1 MVNRSFTVGLFAI
14 AGLTLFTVG
23 LFLVG
28 NRVEAFARHMDFY
41 AEFTNL
47 AGLSKGA
54 KVQVAG
60 MNAGQILDIAI
71 PDSPSSRFR
80 VKLRINEKLH
90 GLVRTDSVA
99 TIGTEGV
106 VGDTFVLIL
115 PGSSKAPAAA
125 AQSTLSSKEP
135 TEIAELLDQGKG
147 VLADVDGTVKHA
159 DGLLTTVGGRL
170 NSTLDG
176 VKTTVS
182 NVNDVVL
189 GLKEGRGPAGMLLR
203 DQALATQIRQ
213 TVTNTQQATAD
224 LGHASQQA
232 NGLISDIES
241 RHFPQKVDDTMTSVK
256 SAASNLDATAQQIHQ
271 TIAEVAGPDE
281 QGITG
286 GVNIRESLSNAN
298 AATANMADE
307 TEALKHNF
315 FFRGFF
321 RHRGYY
327 NLAHIDPEKY
337 RKDALFTRSSNY
349 RVWLPDNEL
358 FQSDPNGVEQ
368 LTTQGKDLLNR
379 TVVQY
384 GASAVE
390 SPIVIEGYSAGG
402 NAADQLASS
411 RNRAILVRRYLQ
423 VHFQLD
429 PGNLGA
435 VPMMNVP
442 PSGLDHPTWDGIC
455 IVVLK
460 DKS

>member
-1 MVNRSFTVGLFAI
+1 MVNRPFTVGLFAI

-28 NRVEAFARHMDFY
+28 NRNEAFARHMDFY
-41 AEFTNL
+41 AEFTDL

-54 KVQVAG
+54 KVQVGG

-71 PDSPSSRFR
+71 PNSPSSRFR
-80 VKLRINEKLH
+80 VKLQINEKLH

-106 VGDTFVLIL
+106 VGDTFLLVR
-115 PGSSKAPAAA
+115 PGSSREPAAA
-125 AQSTLSSKEP
+125 SLATLPSKEP
-135 TEIAELLDQGKG
+135 TEIADLLDQGKG
-147 VLADVDGTVKHA
+147 VLADVDGTVKNA
-159 DGLLTTVGGRL
+159 NGILTSVGGNL
-170 NSTLDG
+170 NSTLGG

-182 NVNDVVL
+182 NVNDVVV
-189 GLKEGRGPAGMLLR
+189 GLKEGHGSAGMLLR
-203 DQALATQIRQ
+203 DKTFETQIRQ
-213 TVTNTQQATAD
+213 TLTNTQQATAN
-224 LGHASQQA
+224 LSHASKQA

-241 RHFPQKVDDTMTSVK
+241 RHFPEKADDTMTNVK
-256 SAASNLDATAQQIHQ
+256 NAASNLDATAQQIHQ

-286 GVNIRESLSNAN
+286 GVNISESLSNAN

-327 NLAHIDPEKY
+327 TLANIDPSKY
-337 RKDALFTRSSNY
+337 RKDAIFTRSSNY
-349 RVWLPDNEL
+349 RAWLPADEL
-358 FQSDPNGVEQ
+358 FQRDPNGMEQ
-368 LTTQGKDLLNR
+368 LTTQGRVQLNSM
-379 TVVQY
+379 VAQY
-384 GASAVE
+384 GDSIVE
-390 SPIVIEGYSAGG
+390 SPIVIEGYAAAR

-423 VHFQLD
+423 MHFQLD

-455 IVVLK
+455 FVVLK
-460 DKS
+460 GKS

>member
-1 MVNRSFTVGLFAI
+1 MVNRTFTVGLFAV

-28 NRVEAFARHMDFY
+28 NRHEAFARHMDFY

-47 AGLSKGA
+47 AGLSKGT

-80 VKLRINEKLH
+80 VKLQINEKLH

-135 TEIAELLDQGKG
+135 TEIAELLDEGKG

-159 DGLLTTVGGRL
+159 NGILTAVGGRL

-182 NVNDVVL
+182 NVNDIVL
-189 GLKEGRGPAGMLLR
+189 GLKEGRGTAGILLR
-203 DQALATQIRQ
+203 DQALAAQIRQ

-224 LGHASQQA
+224 LGHASKQA
-232 NGLISDIES
+232 NGLISDI
-241 RHFPQKVDDTMTSVK
+241 
-256 SAASNLDATAQQIHQ
+256 
-271 TIAEVAGPDE
+271 AGPDE

-286 GVNIRESLSNAN
+286 GANIRESLSNAN

-327 NLAHIDPEKY
+327 NLAHIDPGKY

-349 RVWLPDNEL
+349 RVWLPANEL
-358 FQSDPNGVEQ
+358 YQPDPNGLEQ

-384 GASAVE
+384 GDSAVE

-411 RNRAILVRRYLQ
+411 RNRAIIVRRYLQ
-423 VHFQLD
+423 MHFQLD

-460 DKS
+460 DRS

>member
-1 MVNRSFTVGLFAI
+1 MANRSFTVGLFVI
-14 AGLTLFTVG
+14 AGLALFTVG

-41 AEFTNL
+41 AEFTDL

-54 KVQVAG
+54 KVQVGG
-60 MNAGQILDIAI
+60 MSAGQILDIAI

-106 VGDTFVLIL
+106 VGDTFVLIR

-125 AQSTLSSKEP
+125 AQSTLPSKEP
-135 TEIAELLDQGKG
+135 TEIADLLDQGKG
-147 VLADVDGTVKHA
+147 VLTDVDGTVKNA
-159 DGLLTTVGGRL
+159 NGLLTTVGGNL
-170 NSTLDG
+170 NSTLGG

-189 GLKEGRGPAGMLLR
+189 GLKEGQGPAGMLLR
-203 DQALATQIRQ
+203 DQALAAQIRQ

-224 LGHASQQA
+224 LGHASKQA

-256 SAASNLDATAQQIHQ
+256 STASSLDATAQQIHQ

-298 AATANMADE
+298 TATANMADE

-327 NLAHIDPEKY
+327 TLANIDPSKY
-337 RKDALFTRSSNY
+337 RKDAIFTRSSNY
-349 RVWLPDNEL
+349 RAWLPADEL
-358 FQSDPNGVEQ
+358 FQRNPGGLEQ
-368 LTTQGKDLLNR
+368 LTTQGRALLNSA
-379 TVVQY
+379 VAQY
-384 GASAVE
+384 GESIVE

-402 NAADQLASS
+402 IAADQLASS

-423 VHFQLD
+423 MHFQLD

-435 VPMMNVP
+435 VPMMKVP

-460 DKS
+460 GRS

>member
-1 MVNRSFTVGLFAI
+1 MS
-14 AGLTLFTVG
+14 
-23 LFLVG
+23 
-28 NRVEAFARHMDFY
+28 
-41 AEFTNL
+41 
-47 AGLSKGA
+47 
-54 KVQVAG
+54 
-60 MNAGQILDIAI
+60 AGQILDIAI

-106 VGDTFVLIL
+106 VGDTFVLIR

-125 AQSTLSSKEP
+125 PQSTLPSKEP
-135 TEIAELLDQGKG
+135 TEIADLLDQGKG
-147 VLADVDGTVKHA
+147 VLTDVDGTVKNA
-159 DGLLTTVGGRL
+159 NGLLTTVGSNL

-189 GLKEGRGPAGMLLR
+189 GLKEARGPAGMLLR
-203 DQALATQIRQ
+203 DPALAAQIRQ

-224 LGHASQQA
+224 LGHASKQA
-232 NGLISDIES
+232 SGLISDIDS
-241 RHFPQKVDDTMTSVK
+241 RRFPEKVDDAMTSVK

-286 GVNIRESLSNAN
+286 GVNISESLSNAN
-298 AATANMADE
+298 AATENMADE

-327 NLAHIDPEKY
+327 NLAHIDPDKY

-349 RVWLPDNEL
+349 RVWLPANEL
-358 FQSDPNGVEQ
+358 YQPDPNGLEQ
-368 LTTQGKDLLNR
+368 LTAQGKDLLNR

-384 GASAVE
+384 GGSVVE
-390 SPIVIEGYSAGG
+390 RPIVIEGYSAGG

-411 RNRAILVRRYLQ
+411 RNRALLVRRYLQ
-423 VHFQLD
+423 MHFQLD

-442 PSGLDHPTWDGIC
+442 PSGLGHPTWDGTC

-460 DKS
+460 GRS